1 MLTIQSF
8 NNDTLGCALKCYVK
22 NDQIWF
28 KGIDV
33 ASILEYSNTRKAI
46 RDHIDT
52 DDKLDFG
59 NFSKEERFVPL
70 SPNSEHP
77 QTIMINESGLYALIF
92 GSKMEKAKHFKK
104 WVTSEVL
111 PSLRKTG
118 KYECRPQ
125 NITKQLTF
133 SINNER
139 DLHYRV
145 VNFIR
150 EYYPNALFTAN
161 LGELQ
166 DTASKRIA
174 SKCSGYLA
182 GSPDLEVK
190 ECSDKFIGLCI
201 EFKSPTGQGVL
212 KDNQSNVH
220 ELLRKRKYK
229 VVVSN
234 DYDYL
239 LVQIKEYLDNRRYL
253 CEFCHKR
260 PYLCKTME
268 SRDIHYRCFHRHY

>member
-1 MLTIQSF
+1 MSLTLLKNFEFNDCKLNVYGNKDKPMFMANEIAYLLGIQNIRQNLAKIPNEWKMYEKHTSSSTGQNATF
-8 NNDTLGCALKCYVK
+8 ITEQALYKLV
-22 NDQIWF
+22 F
-28 KGIDV
+28 R
-33 ASILEYSNTRKAI
+33 SNKPFADEFTNKVCGVLKEI
-46 RDHIDT
+46 R
-52 DDKLDFG
+52 L
-59 NFSKEERFVPL
+59 
-70 SPNSEHP
+70 
-77 QTIMINESGLYALIF
+77 
-92 GSKMEKAKHFKK
+92 
-104 WVTSEVL
+104 
-111 PSLRKTG
+111 TG
-118 KYECRPQ
+118 KFECRPT

-139 DLHYRV
+139 DLHHRV

-150 EYYPNALFTAN
+150 EYYPDALFTAN

-166 DTASKRIA
+166 DTASKRIE

-229 VVVSN
+229 VIVSN

-268 SRDIHYRCFHRHY
+268 SRDIHYKYFHRHY